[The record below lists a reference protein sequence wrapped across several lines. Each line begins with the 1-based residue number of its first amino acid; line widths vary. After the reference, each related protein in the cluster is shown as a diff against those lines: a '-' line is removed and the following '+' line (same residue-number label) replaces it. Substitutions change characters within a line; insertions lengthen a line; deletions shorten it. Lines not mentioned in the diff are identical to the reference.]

1 MKKLTLLFFVM
12 SITYVFGQK
21 SNPDY
26 IYNLGGKID
35 FFNLSESGVL
45 VVAGGGG
52 LAGIHPG
59 AEKPH
64 FVFKDYGKVK
74 EDELEFVPASPYV
87 IVNQGSLLTSK
98 KTVIDLITGRVLF
111 ATEDNGWYTV
121 AQAKVFLPQN
131 KLVVV
136 GNRSKKE
143 KSMLAAGI
151 YDLAT
156 GQQEGLAILDPNAG
170 KVRMGNSVPL
180 SSGEPFLSGDLV
192 LVPTTKN
199 MVCANFKD
207 GQIAW
212 VADLDKISWMS
223 ADKSGKEIYGFE
235 ERQNG
240 DTRIHKLSNTGEL
253 LWKKERKI
261 KGKVSRFE
269 ILSQGLAVVSD
280 VDNSGKSGIAKLA
293 AGNSESKIAFLDA
306 ATGEDLWEKAPQ
318 TKGYVQHFYIVDDG
332 ILFGIYSG
340 GINKI
345 SFDGKSLFKKP
356 LKTGENIHTMART
369 PQGLIYITDTDAD
382 IINLSTGESIWSSPI
397 KYKKAKD
404 VASTYDKNRGRYL
417 ISTGNEVLA
426 IGEQS
431 GAISTL
437 AKFELKEKEAP
448 NYIAVREGGI
458 LLTADQNVL
467 MLDFEGGKELFHGY
481 YKSPG
486 QGGFLKATY
495 GVLAVASMAMSSA
508 AAYQGG
514 RYGTYAG
521 SNQLNSYGE
530 QMKAYQE
537 GFANIA
543 SASFSE
549 MNKRF
554 KATSA
559 TANAQFILT
568 ALDGGIGLVK
578 VNKDSGKAEKEIV
591 LKDKK
596 PEYKVDDWGG
606 YLYYKSGGDEI
617 SAFKL

>member
-1 MKKLTLLFFVM
+1 MKRLLILPLV
-12 SITYVFGQK
+12 VFIMHARGQK
-21 SNPDY
+21 TTPEHLYDM
-26 IYNLGGKID
+26 GGKID

-45 VVAGGGG
+45 VVAGGSG
-52 LAGIHPG
+52 LAGILPG

-64 FVFKDYGKVK
+64 FVFTEYGKVK
-74 EDELEFVPASPYV
+74 EEELEFVPASPYV

-98 KTVIDLITGRVLF
+98 KTVIDLVTGKVLF
-111 ATEDNGWYTV
+111 ATEDNGWRNI

-131 KLVVV
+131 KLVVI

-143 KSMLAAGI
+143 DYLLATGI

-156 GQQEGLAILDPNAG
+156 GKQEGFASLDPKSG
-170 KVRMGNSVPL
+170 KVRMGNSVPQ

-192 LVPTTKN
+192 LVPTTKS
-199 MVCANFKD
+199 MVCANTKN
-207 GQIAW
+207 GEIVW
-212 VADLDKISWMS
+212 TADLDKISWMS
-223 ADKSGKEIYGFE
+223 ADKTGREIYGFE
-235 ERQNG
+235 ERPNG
-240 DTRIHKLSNTGEL
+240 DTRIHKISNTGEL

-269 ILSQGLAVVSD
+269 ILPQGLAIVSD

-318 TKGYVQHFYIVDDG
+318 TKGYVQHFYIVEDG

-345 SFDGKSLFKKP
+345 SFDGKTLFKKP

-369 PQGLIYITDTDAD
+369 PQGVIYITDTDAN
-382 IINLSTGESIWSSPI
+382 IINLTTGESVWNNPI
-397 KYKKAKD
+397 KYKKAKG
-404 VASTYDKNRGRYL
+404 VASTYDKGHGRYL
-417 ISTGNEVLA
+417 ISIGDEVLA
-426 IGEQS
+426 IDEKG
-431 GAISTL
+431 GGVSTL
-437 AKFELKEKEAP
+437 AKFEFKEKEVP
-448 NYIAVREGGI
+448 SQIVVRDEGI
-458 LLTADQNVL
+458 LLAADQNL
-467 MLDFEGGKELFHGY
+467 YMLDFEGKEKFHGY

-543 SASFSE
+543 SVSFSE

-559 TANAQFILT
+559 TENAQFILT
-568 ALDGGIGLVK
+568 ALDAGVGLIK
-578 VNKDSGKAEKEIV
+578 INKDTGKAEKEIV

-606 YLYYKSGGDEI
+606 YLYYKSGSDQI
-617 SAFKL
+617 SAFRL

>member
-1 MKKLTLLFFVM
+1 MKRLLVLPLV
-12 SITYVFGQK
+12 VFMTHAWGQK
-21 SNPDY
+21 TTPEHLYDM
-26 IYNLGGKID
+26 GGKID

-45 VVAGGGG
+45 VVAGGSG
-52 LAGIHPG
+52 LAGILPG

-64 FVFKDYGKVK
+64 FVFTEYGKVK
-74 EDELEFVPASPYV
+74 EEELEFVPASPYV

-98 KTVIDLITGRVLF
+98 KTVIDLVTGKVLF
-111 ATEDNGWYTV
+111 ATEDNGWRNI

-131 KLVVV
+131 KLVVI

-143 KSMLAAGI
+143 DYLLATGI

-156 GQQEGLAILDPNAG
+156 GKQDGFASLDPKAG
-170 KVRMGNSVPL
+170 KVRMGNSVPQ

-192 LVPTTKN
+192 LVPTTKS
-199 MVCANFKD
+199 MVCANTKN
-207 GQIAW
+207 GEIVW
-212 VADLDKISWMS
+212 TADLDKISWMS
-223 ADKSGKEIYGFE
+223 ADKTGREIYGFE
-235 ERQNG
+235 ERPNG
-240 DTRIHKLSNTGEL
+240 DTRIHKISNTGEL

-269 ILSQGLAVVSD
+269 ILPQGLAIVSD

-318 TKGYVQHFYIVDDG
+318 TKGYVQHFYVVEDG

-345 SFDGKSLFKKP
+345 SFDGKTLFKKP

-369 PQGLIYITDTDAD
+369 PQGVIYITDTDAN
-382 IINLSTGESIWSSPI
+382 IINLTTGESVWNNPI
-397 KYKKAKD
+397 KYKKAKG
-404 VASTYDKNRGRYL
+404 VASTYDKGHGRYL
-417 ISTGNEVLA
+417 ISIGDEVLA
-426 IGEQS
+426 IDEKG
-431 GAISTL
+431 GGVSTL
-437 AKFELKEKEAP
+437 AKFEFKEKEVP
-448 NYIAVREGGI
+448 SQIVVRDEGI
-458 LLTADQNVL
+458 LLAADQNL
-467 MLDFEGGKELFHGY
+467 YMLDFEGKEKFHGY

-543 SASFSE
+543 SVSFSE

-559 TANAQFILT
+559 TENAQFILT
-568 ALDGGIGLVK
+568 ALDAGVGLIK
-578 VNKDSGKAEKEIV
+578 INKDTGKAEKEIV

-606 YLYYKSGGDEI
+606 YLYYKSGNGEI

>member
-1 MKKLTLLFFVM
+1 MKKSTLLFLIM
-12 SITYVFGQK
+12 SITYAFGQK
-21 SNPDY
+21 SNPDHT
-26 IYNLGGKID
+26 YNLGGKID

-52 LAGIHPG
+52 LAGIQPG

-64 FVFKDYGKVK
+64 FIFKDYGKVK
-74 EDELEFVPASPYV
+74 EEELEFVPASPYV

-98 KTVIDLITGRVLF
+98 KTVIDLVSGQVLF

-170 KVRMGNSVPL
+170 KVRMGNAVPL
-180 SSGEPFLSGDLV
+180 SSGEPFLNGDLV

-207 GQIAW
+207 GEIVW

-235 ERQNG
+235 ERPNG
-240 DTRIHKLSNTGEL
+240 DTRIHKLSHTGEL
-253 LWKKERKI
+253 LWQKERKI

-269 ILSQGLAVVSD
+269 ILPQGLAIVSD

-293 AGNSESKIAFLDA
+293 AGNSESKIAFLEA
-306 ATGEDLWEKAPQ
+306 ATGEDMWDKAPQ

-332 ILFGIYSG
+332 ILFGVYSG

-382 IINLSTGESIWSSPI
+382 IINLGTGESIWSKPI
-397 KYKKAKD
+397 KYKKAKS
-404 VASTYDKNRGRYL
+404 VASTYDKSRGRYL
-417 ISTGNEVLA
+417 ISLGDEVLA
-426 IGEQS
+426 IDEQN
-431 GAISTL
+431 GAITTL
-437 AKFELKEKEAP
+437 ARFEFKEKEAP
-448 NYIAVREGGI
+448 NYIVARESGI
-458 LLTADQNVL
+458 LLPFRTSRRLSIYPVHNPLQELERAGQS
-467 MLDFEGGKELFHGY
+467 FGKTG
-481 YKSPG
+481 
-486 QGGFLKATY
+486 A
-495 GVLAVASMAMSSA
+495 
-508 AAYQGG
+508 
-514 RYGTYAG
+514 
-521 SNQLNSYGE
+521 
-530 QMKAYQE
+530 
-537 GFANIA
+537 
-543 SASFSE
+543 
-549 MNKRF
+549 
-554 KATSA
+554 
-559 TANAQFILT
+559 
-568 ALDGGIGLVK
+568 
-578 VNKDSGKAEKEIV
+578 
-591 LKDKK
+591 
-596 PEYKVDDWGG
+596 
-606 YLYYKSGGDEI
+606 
-617 SAFKL
+617 

>member
-1 MKKLTLLFFVM
+1 MRKLLVLPLVAFM
-12 SITYVFGQK
+12 MNAQGQK
-21 SNPDY
+21 TTPEHLYDM
-26 IYNLGGKID
+26 GGRID
-35 FFNLSESGVL
+35 FFTLSESGVL
-45 VVAGGGG
+45 LVAGAGG

-64 FVFKDYGKVK
+64 FVFTEYGKVK
-74 EDELEFVPASPYV
+74 EEELEFVPASPYV

-98 KTVIDLITGRVLF
+98 KTVIDLVTGKVLF
-111 ATEDNGWYTV
+111 ATEDNGWRNI
-121 AQAKVFLPQN
+121 AQVKVFLPQN
-131 KLVVV
+131 KLVVI
-136 GNRSKKE
+136 GNRNKKE
-143 KSMLAAGI
+143 DYLLAAGI

-156 GQQEGLAILDPNAG
+156 GKQDGFASLDPKVG
-170 KVRMGNSVPL
+170 KVRMGNSIPQ

-199 MVCANFKD
+199 MVCANFKN
-207 GQIAW
+207 GEIVW
-212 VADLDKISWMS
+212 TADLDKISWMS
-223 ADKSGKEIYGFE
+223 ADNTGKEIYGFE
-235 ERQNG
+235 ERPNG
-240 DTRIHKLSNTGEL
+240 DTRIHKISSTGEL

-269 ILSQGLAVVSD
+269 ILPQGLAIVSD

-306 ATGEDLWEKAPQ
+306 PTGEDLWEKAPK
-318 TKGYVQHFYIVDDG
+318 TKGYVQHFYILEDG

-345 SFDGKSLFKKP
+345 SFDGTTLFKKP

-369 PQGLIYITDTDAD
+369 PQGLIYITDMDAN
-382 IINLSTGESIWSSPI
+382 IINLNTGEPVWSNPI
-397 KYKKAKD
+397 KYKKAKG
-404 VASTYDKNRGRYL
+404 VASTYDTDHGRYL
-417 ISTGNEVLA
+417 ISTGDEVLA
-426 IGEQS
+426 VDEKDGRV
-431 GAISTL
+431 STL
-437 AKFELKEKEAP
+437 AKVEFKEKEVP
-448 NYIAVREGGI
+448 GQIVVRDGGI
-458 LLTADQNVL
+458 LLAADQNL
-467 MLDFEGGKELFHGY
+467 CMLDFEGKEKFHGY

-530 QMKAYQE
+530 QMKVYQE
-537 GFANIA
+537 GFGNIA
-543 SASFSE
+543 TVSFSE

-559 TANAQFILT
+559 TENAQFILT
-568 ALDGGIGLVK
+568 ALDAGVGLVK
-578 VNKDSGKAEKEIV
+578 INKDTGKAEKEIV

-606 YLYYKSGGDEI
+606 YLYYKSGSDQI
-617 SAFKL
+617 SAFRL